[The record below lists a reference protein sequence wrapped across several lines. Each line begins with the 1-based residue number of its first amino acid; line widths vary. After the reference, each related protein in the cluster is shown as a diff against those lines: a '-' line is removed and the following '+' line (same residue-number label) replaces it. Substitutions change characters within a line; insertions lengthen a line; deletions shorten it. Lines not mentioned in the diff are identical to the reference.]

1 MYDWLERDGHW
12 KAGISVTQAG
22 IGGAPLGE
30 APERGGG
37 RPRDRVRVACSAS
50 QLAENN
56 LMAPSSCRDL
66 EQELWGWT

>member
-1 MYDWLERDGHW
+1 MGTGRLEFQSHRLE
-12 KAGISVTQAG
+12 SV
-22 IGGAPLGE
+22 GGAPLGE